1 MGRLWWQRWVVA
13 NQACFHRFAHF
24 CAEWVPAGTGSSG
37 HVTETHGELAHSSEV
52 EPECRC
58 QRLSNADDM
67 WQPVD
72 EQEALRNA
80 TVGLASAW
88 QFASCDPSH
97 LDVVEQQRRLEEP
110 TKL

>member
-37 HVTETHGELAHSSEV
+37 HVTETHGELAHSSEA

-67 WQPVD
+67 SW
-72 EQEALRNA
+72 
-80 TVGLASAW
+80 
-88 QFASCDPSH
+88 
-97 LDVVEQQRRLEEP
+97 
-110 TKL
+110 